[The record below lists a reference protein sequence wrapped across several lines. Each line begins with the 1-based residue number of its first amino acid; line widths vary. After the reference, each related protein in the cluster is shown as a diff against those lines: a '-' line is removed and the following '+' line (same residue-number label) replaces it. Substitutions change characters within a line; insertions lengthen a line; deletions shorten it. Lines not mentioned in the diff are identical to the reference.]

1 MSTAS
6 PSEIG
11 VLIILG
17 VLIFGP
23 EKLPEFAR
31 KAALVTHYLKNIA
44 NNTRDQLR
52 DELGPE
58 FADLDYRDLNPKNFV
73 RKYVINGM
81 QDDID
86 DLRSDLHDVQ
96 TALDLSTVDDP
107 AAASAVSES
116 QSQEESVEVVDGMVV
131 PFDVEAT

>member
-31 KAALVTHYLKNIA
+31 KAARVTHSLKNIA
-44 NNTRDQLR
+44 NSTRDQLR

-107 AAASAVSES
+107 AATSAVSES

>member
-31 KAALVTHYLKNIA
+31 KAARVTHYLKNIA
-44 NNTRDQLR
+44 NSTRYQLR

-107 AAASAVSES
+107 AATSAVSES

>member
-31 KAALVTHYLKNIA
+31 KAASVTHYLKNIA
-44 NNTRDQLR
+44 NSTRDQLR

-107 AAASAVSES
+107 AATSAVSES

>member
-31 KAALVTHYLKNIA
+31 KAARVTHYLKNIA
-44 NNTRDQLR
+44 NSTRDQSTLR
-52 DELGPE
+52 
-58 FADLDYRDLNPKNFV
+58 
-73 RKYVINGM
+73 
-81 QDDID
+81 
-86 DLRSDLHDVQ
+86 
-96 TALDLSTVDDP
+96 
-107 AAASAVSES
+107 
-116 QSQEESVEVVDGMVV
+116 
-131 PFDVEAT
+131 

>member
-23 EKLPEFAR
+23 EKLPELAR
-31 KAALVTHYLKNIA
+31 KAARVTHYLKNIA
-44 NNTRDQLR
+44 NSTRDQLR

-107 AAASAVSES
+107 AATSAVSES

>member
-1 MSTAS
+1 M
-6 PSEIG
+6 
-11 VLIILG
+11 
-17 VLIFGP
+17 
-23 EKLPEFAR
+23 
-31 KAALVTHYLKNIA
+31 
-44 NNTRDQLR
+44 R

-107 AAASAVSES
+107 AATSAVSES